1 MPEAFS
7 KPSQI
12 SKMEP
17 LTIFIKSPAE
27 VFEWILNT
35 PDAIN
40 NKISEFRFVVFRT
53 RKILIQ
59 SRLHAF

>member
-7 KPSQI
+7 EPSQT

-35 PDAIN
+35 PLMPSII
-40 NKISEFRFVVFRT
+40 KYQSFVLLFLERE
-53 RKILIQ
+53 KY
-59 SRLHAF
+59 